1 MKNSFNAGKRL
12 NDVKK
17 LFVTAKNAIDK
28 IHRFPKTVLK
38 IGYAMLV
45 FYYALSIAL
54 KLYAPYT
61 ENYIQTLF
69 ISKSAIEAGNASA
82 VAAIASAMI
91 CDLVLKSQKSG
102 DKNK

>member
-1 MKNSFNAGKRL
+1 LKNAFKASKRL
-12 NDVKK
+12 NAAKK
-17 LFVTAKNAIDK
+17 IFTAAKNAIDK

-38 IGYAMLV
+38 IGYAMLI
-45 FYYALSIAL
+45 FYYALSIIL

-69 ISKSAIEAGNASA
+69 VSKSAIEAGNASV

-102 DKNK
+102 GKN